1 MRLLLRLVFSVSVCV
16 LIFATSLFSQ
26 TDRGTITG
34 TVADASS
41 AVIPGANVTATNS
54 QTTAKYET
62 VSTETGNYTLTQLP
76 AGTYEV
82 TVELPGFKKYVRQG
96 VTVLAATVVRF
107 NRSRLPSA
115 TASFIT
121 TNAKATRTYVDPA
134 DPTKT
139 FNVPA
144 DSNGHVDT
152 KVAGGFGFVNTS
164 SAPST
169 PASRQGQ
176 IVARISF

>member
-1 MRLLLRLVFSVSVCV
+1 MGGYMMRFLLRLLFSVSVCV

-41 AVIPGANVTATNS
+41 AVIQGANVTATNS

-76 AGTYEV
+76 AGTYEL
-82 TVELPGFKKYVRQG
+82 TVELPGF
-96 VTVLAATVVRF
+96 
-107 NRSRLPSA
+107 
-115 TASFIT
+115 
-121 TNAKATRTYVDPA
+121 
-134 DPTKT
+134 TKT
-139 FNVPA
+139 LNLPA

-152 KVAGGFGFVNTS
+152 KVAAGFGFINTS

-176 IVARISF
+176 IVAGITF